1 MHLRLPL
8 SRSRT
13 TLFAGVG
20 PWCARDSTV
29 HEQRALDCVSNGSL
43 GSWIFSVC
51 LGDGSRG
58 SLGSSIFL
66 DVLNDGTRGSSIL

>member
-1 MHLRLPL
+1 MRLL
-8 SRSRT
+8 ALGWWFSWFSW
-13 TLFAGVG
+13 FF
-20 PWCARDSTV
+20 DSPIFV
-29 HEQRALDCVSNGSL
+29 DCESVRAFVLDCVSNGSL

-66 DVLNDGTRGSSIL
+66 DVLNDGARGSSIL